1 MVRNFT
7 MWCAAAFFALT
18 AASASA
24 QTILPKSFA
33 DWTAASAGSFSPAQ
47 AGANSTDARAAK
59 EYDFVSGEH
68 DTYTHAASTEKDTEK
83 GTQKAGQPAE
93 AERSM

>member
-7 MWCAAAFFALT
+7 MWCAAALFALT

-33 DWTAASAGSFSPAQ
+33 DWTAVSAGSFSQ
-47 AGANSTDARAAK
+47 GGANTTEARAAK

-68 DTYTHAASTEKDTEK
+68 DT
-83 GTQKAGQPAE
+83 
-93 AERSM
+93 